1 MEAQIDPERQKE
13 GDPFGQNDPF
23 GNPQILEE
31 QDTTNNRPSGRIL
44 GGEKEAKSPYGPS
57 TTRYFTEEEYF
68 REDSTFHYVDTTLA
82 GLHRFEVIERLE
94 QKYQNLGANGTAM
107 NPIFPVAPTTIG
119 RTPGFTVYDPYALPA
134 DSVRYYDTRSPYT
147 KMHLVFGG
155 NNRNL
160 VDLIYSRNINSRWN
174 IAGHMYRI
182 ITDKQIGAS
191 ARRDDRNAVL
201 NRYGFNTSYRSEDG
215 KYALLGSFVRS
226 KLDIEELGGIVPP
239 STGVISD
246 FYDTDNVSIEL
257 NGADASELRQDYHL
271 YHQYILSPIL
281 QVYHRL
287 DRRNQVNSYRD
298 PLSTDDL
305 AYYPNIFI
313 RSDTTT
319 DRFKFRE
326 FSNEIGI
333 KGKIEEALFYAFY
346 YKRRDVNFI
355 NRYLQND
362 PFDTEHYI
370 GGKLRTDLNERTY
383 LSAEAEYLEGGNYRA
398 KATVY
403 SPWAVVGLTR
413 MLRKPAYL
421 EERFFG
427 NHYSWDNDLSTE
439 TVDQL
444 EGNIIV

>member
-333 KGKIEEALFYAFY
+333 KGKIEEAL
-346 YKRRDVNFI
+346 
-355 NRYLQND
+355 
-362 PFDTEHYI
+362 
-370 GGKLRTDLNERTY
+370 
-383 LSAEAEYLEGGNYRA
+383 
-398 KATVY
+398 
-403 SPWAVVGLTR
+403 
-413 MLRKPAYL
+413 
-421 EERFFG
+421 
-427 NHYSWDNDLSTE
+427 
-439 TVDQL
+439 
-444 EGNIIV
+444 